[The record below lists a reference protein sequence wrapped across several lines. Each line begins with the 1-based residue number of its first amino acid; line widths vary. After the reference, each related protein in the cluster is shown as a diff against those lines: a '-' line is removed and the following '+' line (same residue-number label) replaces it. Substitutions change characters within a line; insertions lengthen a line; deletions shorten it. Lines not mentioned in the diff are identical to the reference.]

1 MVGLREIVRIAGR
14 GLKVR
19 AGAVDDYTMLILLA
33 LLTAGYFAAVVW
45 VRRGTK
51 QRRAAAIAAVEP
63 VALPAD
69 DQPPSS
75 AVGWPPGGSQFTA
88 YVDQGFQ
95 ALDAYLAEGFA
106 T

>member
-1 MVGLREIVRIAGR
+1 
-14 GLKVR
+14 
-19 AGAVDDYTMLILLA
+19 MLILLA
-33 LLTAGYFAAVVW
+33 LLTASYFAAVVW
-45 VRRGTK
+45 VRRGTR
-51 QRRAAAIAAVEP
+51 RRAAAVAGRQLP

>member
-1 MVGLREIVRIAGR
+1 
-14 GLKVR
+14 
-19 AGAVDDYTMLILLA
+19 MLILLA
-33 LLTAGYFAAVVW
+33 LLTASYFAAVVW

-51 QRRAAAIAAVEP
+51 RREAAVAAVEP

-95 ALDAYLAEGFA
+95 ALDAYLAEGF
-106 T
+106 TT

>member
-1 MVGLREIVRIAGR
+1 
-14 GLKVR
+14 
-19 AGAVDDYTMLILLA
+19 MLILLT
-33 LLTAGYFAAVVW
+33 LLTVSYFAAVLW
-45 VRRGTK
+45 VRRGTR
-51 QRRAAAIAAVEP
+51 RRAAAAAVAGSQLP

>member
-1 MVGLREIVRIAGR
+1 
-14 GLKVR
+14 
-19 AGAVDDYTMLILLA
+19 MLILLS
-33 LLTAGYFAAVVW
+33 LLTASYFAAVVW
-45 VRRGTK
+45 VRRGK
-51 QRRAAAIAAVEP
+51 RRREVAVAVAGRQLP
-63 VALPAD
+63 IALPAD

-75 AVGWPPGGSQFTA
+75 AVGWPPGGSQFTV

>member
-1 MVGLREIVRIAGR
+1 
-14 GLKVR
+14 
-19 AGAVDDYTMLILLA
+19 MLILLT
-33 LLTAGYFAAVVW
+33 LLTASYFAAVVW
-45 VRRGTK
+45 VRRGT
-51 QRRAAAIAAVEP
+51 RRRQPAVEAVEP

-88 YVDQGFQ
+88 YVDQGFR

-106 T
+106 A

>member
-1 MVGLREIVRIAGR
+1 MV
-14 GLKVR
+14 
-19 AGAVDDYTMLILLA
+19 ILLA
-33 LLTAGYFAAVVW
+33 LLTVSYFAAVLW
-45 VRRGTK
+45 VRRGAK
-51 QRRAAAIAAVEP
+51 QRAAAAAVAVAVVQL

>member
-1 MVGLREIVRIAGR
+1 
-14 GLKVR
+14 
-19 AGAVDDYTMLILLA
+19 MLILLT
-33 LLTAGYFAAVVW
+33 LLTVSYFAAVIW
-45 VRRGTK
+45 VRRGAK
-51 QRRAAAIAAVEP
+51 QRAAAAAAAVVQL

-69 DQPPSS
+69 DLPPTS
-75 AVGWPPGGSQFTA
+75 AVGWPPGGSQFSA

>member
-1 MVGLREIVRIAGR
+1 
-14 GLKVR
+14 
-19 AGAVDDYTMLILLA
+19 MLILLT
-33 LLTAGYFAAVVW
+33 LLTASYFAAVLW
-45 VRRGTK
+45 VRRGMK
-51 QRRAAAIAAVEP
+51 QAAAAAAGAVVQL

-69 DQPPSS
+69 DQPPTS
-75 AVGWPPGGSQFTA
+75 AVGWPPGGSQFSA

>member
-1 MVGLREIVRIAGR
+1 
-14 GLKVR
+14 
-19 AGAVDDYTMLILLA
+19 MLILLT
-33 LLTAGYFAAVVW
+33 LLTAGYFAAVLW
-45 VRRGTK
+45 VRRGTR
-51 QRRAAAIAAVEP
+51 QRAAAAAGAVVVE
-63 VALPAD
+63 LPAD
-69 DQPPSS
+69 DQPPTS

>member
-1 MVGLREIVRIAGR
+1 
-14 GLKVR
+14 
-19 AGAVDDYTMLILLA
+19 MLILLT
-33 LLTAGYFAAVVW
+33 LLTASYFAAVIW
-45 VRRGTK
+45 VRRGTR
-51 QRRAAAIAAVEP
+51 RRAAAIAIVEP

-75 AVGWPPGGSQFTA
+75 AVGWPPGGSQFTPN
-88 YVDQGFQ
+88 VDQGIQ

>member
-1 MVGLREIVRIAGR
+1 
-14 GLKVR
+14 
-19 AGAVDDYTMLILLA
+19 MLILLT
-33 LLTAGYFAAVVW
+33 LLTAGYFAAVIW
-45 VRRGTK
+45 VRRGAR
-51 QRRAAAIAAVEP
+51 QRAAAAAVAVVQL
-63 VALPAD
+63 VALPTD
-69 DQPPSS
+69 DQPPTS

>member
-1 MVGLREIVRIAGR
+1 
-14 GLKVR
+14 
-19 AGAVDDYTMLILLA
+19 MLILLT
-33 LLTAGYFAAVVW
+33 LLTASYFAVVVW
-45 VRRGTK
+45 VRRGTR
-51 QRRAAAIAAVEP
+51 QRAAAVVVAEP
-63 VALPAD
+63 VALPVD

>member
-1 MVGLREIVRIAGR
+1 
-14 GLKVR
+14 
-19 AGAVDDYTMLILLA
+19 MLILLT
-33 LLTAGYFAAVVW
+33 LLTASYFAAVIW
-45 VRRGTK
+45 VRHGTR
-51 QRRAAAIAAVEP
+51 QRAAAAAGAV
-63 VALPAD
+63 VQLVVLPAE

-75 AVGWPPGGSQFTA
+75 AVGWPPGGSQFSA